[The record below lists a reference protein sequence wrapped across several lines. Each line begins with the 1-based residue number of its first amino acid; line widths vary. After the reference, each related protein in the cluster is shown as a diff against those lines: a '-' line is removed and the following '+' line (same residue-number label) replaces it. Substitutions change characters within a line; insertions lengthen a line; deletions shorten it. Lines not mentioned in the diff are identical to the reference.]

1 MTGSITISVMGDSM
15 VQAKGELDLPEF
27 LDRFRV
33 LDVMVRSLRLE
44 FADLVFYLSIF
55 NDLRQATKIVD
66 FNKID
71 NLGDVEADWLEFLSR
86 CVRAIAMQNPK
97 KNERTYLKDAKPE
110 DLSSMKIRL
119 QKQQAER
126 KAVADIDEVVR
137 MVQKRGQHGRLQ

>member
-44 FADLVFYLSIF
+44 FADLAFHLSIF

-71 NLGDVEADWLEFLSR
+71 NLGDVKVDWLEFFKQMREGGS
-86 CVRAIAMQNPK
+86 
-97 KNERTYLKDAKPE
+97 DAESEKE
-110 DLSSMKIRL
+110 
-119 QKQQAER
+119 
-126 KAVADIDEVVR
+126 
-137 MVQKRGQHGRLQ
+137 

>member
-1 MTGSITISVMGDSM
+1 MNGSITISVMGDSM

-55 NDLRQATKIVD
+55 NDLRRGTKIVD

-71 NLGDVEADWLEFLSR
+71 NLDDVKIDWAEFFKQMHEGG
-86 CVRAIAMQNPK
+86 I
-97 KNERTYLKDAKPE
+97 DAESEKE
-110 DLSSMKIRL
+110 
-119 QKQQAER
+119 
-126 KAVADIDEVVR
+126 
-137 MVQKRGQHGRLQ
+137 

>member
-15 VQAKGELDLPEF
+15 VQAKGELELPEF

-71 NLGDVEADWLEFLSR
+71 NLGDVEVDWPEFFKQMREGNS
-86 CVRAIAMQNPK
+86 
-97 KNERTYLKDAKPE
+97 DAESEKE
-110 DLSSMKIRL
+110 
-119 QKQQAER
+119 
-126 KAVADIDEVVR
+126 
-137 MVQKRGQHGRLQ
+137 